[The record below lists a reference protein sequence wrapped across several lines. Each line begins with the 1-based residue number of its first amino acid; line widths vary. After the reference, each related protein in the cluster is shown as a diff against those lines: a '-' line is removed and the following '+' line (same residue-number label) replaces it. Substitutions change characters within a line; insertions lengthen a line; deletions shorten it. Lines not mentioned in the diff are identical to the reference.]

1 MFFLPLIVPLL
12 AAAPARGSFGRVDID
27 ETLELL
33 SARKDVLLLDV
44 RRPDEWY
51 GFTGHLEGAVLIPLD
66 QLERRLDELKEH
78 LGKPILVYCRTGRRS
93 DAAAAFLA
101 GHGHTALNVLG
112 GIVEWRSRGLPVV
125 HDAAAPGG

>member
-1 MFFLPLIVPLL
+1 MFFLPLIAPLF
-12 AAAPARGSFGRVDID
+12 AAAPARGSFVRVDID
-27 ETLELL
+27 KALELL
-33 SARKDVLLLDV
+33 STGKDVLLLDV

-66 QLERRLDELKEH
+66 QIERRVGELKEH

-101 GHGHTALNVLG
+101 GHGHTALNMLG